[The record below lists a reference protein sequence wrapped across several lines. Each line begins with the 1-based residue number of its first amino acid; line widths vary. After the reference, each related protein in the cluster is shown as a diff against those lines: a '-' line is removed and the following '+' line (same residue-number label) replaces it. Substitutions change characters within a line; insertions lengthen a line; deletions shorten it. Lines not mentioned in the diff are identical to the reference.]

1 MPKRTTAQLL
11 AEALAFNGRYGS
23 ETEGQ
28 ASNRRLQRNACAAT
42 ELLRLD
48 ALRLELQTQL
58 AGYKEACTKAE
69 TRADQAE
76 GRAKLLTCAW
86 IKATDAVPQESDG
99 EVFVRFSD
107 GSIGTGWAT
116 YWHGSSNDFARWTFP
131 DPDEFRLV
139 SEWAKNVP
147 ASTGMHWTEN
157 EPVRLPQARTGRVY
171 LAGPMTGISELNF
184 PAFNQ
189 EAERLRAEG
198 LQVLNPADHGIVDG
212 ADWADY
218 LRHDISGLASCER
231 IHLLRGWTK
240 SKGAC
245 LEMTIAKALGMT
257 VTYQVDAE
265 MEHNNA
271 PAVPQGE
278 QATIAGLDAANG
290 HLSILLDDSV
300 LMLKQ
305 LRQMVDD
312 LHERWS
318 NGGKPE
324 RGEFELLDRVDDWLS
339 CRPVSMLSTPPAT
352 NVPQEPVMW
361 QYRTWYAEN
370 TGTPGWSDWE
380 ELKPRNPYTDTV
392 ADRVAELQYYIASGY
407 KYELRSLCVAT
418 PAPAPAQEVA
428 SAFTKALDIR
438 LAQGWNLTGNAIPVL
453 YTDTIN
459 DYQVR
464 RDDVWLCTTDALKT
478 KQEVGLTASQFD
490 LICKAIDKADTATM
504 EGDYMLG
511 SDDCINVVRVMQA
524 LFDVTKPAQEVPSDP
539 NGWCQYVAGMV
550 FCWLQMQT
558 ELPPE
563 SQGVAAIAGIIER
576 RLWAYKPAQKGGK

>member
-11 AEALAFNGRYGS
+11 AEALAFTGRHAT
-23 ETEGQ
+23 ETEQQ
-28 ASNRRLQRNACAAT
+28 AAHRRLQRNQMAAT

-58 AGYKEACTKAE
+58 ADYKEACTKAE

-76 GRAKLLTCAW
+76 GRAKLMGCAW
-86 IKATDAVPQESDG
+86 IKAADATPQESDG
-99 EVFVRFSD
+99 EVFVRFTD

-116 YWHGSSNDFARWTFP
+116 YWHGASNDFARWTFP

-157 EPVRLPQARTGRVY
+157 EPVRLPHSRAGRVY

-218 LRHDISGLASCER
+218 LRHDIAGLASCER

-271 PAVPQGE
+271 PAVPQGWAFSVSDDDDGTWLRVKSPGGRE
-278 QATIAGLDAANG
+278 AAF
-290 HLSILLDDSV
+290 SAV
-300 LMLKQ
+300 
-305 LRQMVDD
+305 
-312 LHERWS
+312 
-318 NGGKPE
+318 NGGLAHDN
-324 RGEFELLDRVDDWLS
+324 RRSIASRVLL
-339 CRPVSMLSTPPAT
+339 
-352 NVPQEPVMW
+352 
-361 QYRTWYAEN
+361 
-370 TGTPGWSDWE
+370 
-380 ELKPRNPYTDTV
+380 ELKE
-392 ADRVAELQYYIASGY
+392 ALA
-407 KYELRSLCVAT
+407 AT
-418 PAPAPAQEVA
+418 PAPAPAQPIGRTELEIVEQTEELA
-428 SAFTKALDIR
+428 AFLMDWRWGQAPESPSVKFRSTENVKAQKCWAAACHI
-438 LAQGWNLTGNAIPVL
+438 
-453 YTDTIN
+453 
-459 DYQVR
+459 
-464 RDDVWLCTTDALKT
+464 
-478 KQEVGLTASQFD
+478 QEM
-490 LICKAIDKADTATM
+490 ITATDV
-504 EGDYMLG
+504 ENAVAEV
-511 SDDCINVVRVMQA
+511 DDDPEPDA
-524 LFDVTKPAQEVPSDP
+524 APAQEVGQS
-539 NGWCQYVAGMV
+539 
-550 FCWLQMQT
+550 
-558 ELPPE
+558 
-563 SQGVAAIAGIIER
+563 
-576 RLWAYKPAQKGGK
+576 